1 MKAIVDP
8 NLCIGCTQCA
18 GLCPEV
24 FSMDGTLAV
33 AIPGDIPGEDVPQG
47 SLPGRRHQHRPV
59 SAPAPPGKAGRGRFL
74 PCGLSPW
81 AFLCYTKR

>member
-33 AIPGDIPGEDVPQG
+33 AIPGDI
-47 SLPGRRHQHRPV
+47 GRRHQHRPV

>member
-1 MKAIVDP
+1 MKASVDP

-33 AIPGDIPGEDVPQG
+33 AIPGEIPPEAVPQA
-47 SLPGRRHQHRPV
+47 V
-59 SAPAPPGKAGRGRFL
+59 SAAEACPVGAIQTI
-74 PCGLSPW
+74 S
-81 AFLCYTKR
+81 

>member
-33 AIPGDIPGEDVPQG
+33 DDD
-47 SLPGRRHQHRPV
+47 
-59 SAPAPPGKAGRGRFL
+59 
-74 PCGLSPW
+74 
-81 AFLCYTKR
+81 YTVLDNPETATNWSNVNLNII